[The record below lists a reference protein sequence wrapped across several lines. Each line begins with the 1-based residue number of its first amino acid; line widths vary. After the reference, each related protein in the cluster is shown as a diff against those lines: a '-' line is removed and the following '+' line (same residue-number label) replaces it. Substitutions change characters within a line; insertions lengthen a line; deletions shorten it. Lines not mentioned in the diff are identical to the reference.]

1 MRVLNVEKI
10 DNGFIVQR
18 PVTEQ
23 EEQTAVEQ
31 GQRPPEG
38 ISIAVDAM
46 DALNQV
52 AAILGITMNVSVQA
66 PAKPEGSGPI
76 QFPTGGQAGSP
87 PPATPPPAE
96 APPAAPGSYE
106 EEIDRIVAANDR
118 DAAHARLKVHV
129 EAGVIQDYNKRLGV
143 EKLAAML
150 VEADKLANGGTPAP
164 ATPPPAAPPEVPAA
178 MGPNCA
184 GSLNGQPLPD
194 GVPAPTP
201 GTPGFVPNPAYA
213 PAPATPPPATGGAPV
228 LKDLTDALQRLAAT
242 DPATGPTKAF
252 GIMQQ
257 YGAAKAS
264 DIPADKWAEAIAS
277 ANLQAGA

>member
-1 MRVLNVEKI
+1 
-10 DNGFIVQR
+10 
-18 PVTEQ
+18 
-23 EEQTAVEQ
+23 
-31 GQRPPEG
+31 
-38 ISIAVDAM
+38 M

-66 PAKPEGSGPI
+66 PKSEGPPI
-76 QFPTGGQAGSP
+76 PLPTAPQA
-87 PPATPPPAE
+87 PATPPLAE
-96 APPAAPGSYE
+96 APPAAPAPSGGSYE

-118 DAAHARLKVHV
+118 DAAHVRLKVHV

-143 EKLAAML
+143 EKLTAML
-150 VEADKLANGGTPAP
+150 VEADKLAQNGGAP
-164 ATPPPAAPPEVPAA
+164 ATPPEVPAA

-201 GTPGFVPNPAYA
+201 GTPGFVSNPAYA
-213 PAPATPPPATGGAPV
+213 PVPQAPATPPPAAGATPV

-277 ANLQAGA
+277 ANLQAGV